1 MSKDHFLEV
10 TGLKKYCEAD
20 RPSFFSREARY
31 VHAVDGVDFNLRR
44 SEVIALVGESGCG
57 KSTLA
62 LLLMGL
68 EEPTAGTI
76 SFEGRDITHLNDHE
90 RKDVRRKIQMVF
102 QDPYESL
109 NPTQTI

>member
-10 TGLKKYCEAD
+10 TGLKKYFEAD
-20 RPSFFSREARY
+20 RPSFFSREARN

-62 LLLMGL
+62 LLLMGSRL
-68 EEPTAGTI
+68 KGVTSRI
-76 SFEGRDITHLNDHE
+76 
-90 RKDVRRKIQMVF
+90 
-102 QDPYESL
+102 
-109 NPTQTI
+109 